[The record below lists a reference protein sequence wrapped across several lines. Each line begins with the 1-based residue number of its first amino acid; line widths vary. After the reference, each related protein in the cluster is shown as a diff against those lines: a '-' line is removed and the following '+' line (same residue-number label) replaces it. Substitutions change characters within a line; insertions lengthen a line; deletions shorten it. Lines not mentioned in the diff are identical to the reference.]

1 VAVVTL
7 PTQDEERRLRA
18 AGFPRVAGVDEAGR
32 GPLAGPVVAGAVV
45 LPDLTASAAAELL
58 LIRDSKMLS
67 ASQRRRAA
75 ALIHSLTDDIGIG
88 VASVDEIDEHGIAP
102 ATKLAM
108 RRALSGLRLPP
119 DHLLVDAVRLD
130 WNRLPCLALVRGDSL
145 CTAIAAASIVAKVHR
160 DALMDELDAVH
171 PGYGF
176 ARHKGYAA
184 PSHLEA
190 LARLGPSPA
199 HRRSFAPLRLALPHA
214 DA

>member
-1 VAVVTL
+1 MAVVTL